1 MIHASTLSTL
11 STLLRCAVP
20 GLLLTACALPAA
32 PPSSPAQAPALVPA
46 LAPFGATARA
56 AFARQVIGL
65 PSAAPVTGI
74 DGAAALQAQQGYR
87 KSFAEREAA
96 ARPLLIGVGAQK

>member
-1 MIHASTLSTL
+1 MSPV

-20 GLLLTACALPAA
+20 CLLLSACAWPAMQ
-32 PPSSPAQAPALVPA
+32 PSSSLP
-46 LAPFGATARA
+46 APFGATARA
-56 AFARQVIGL
+56 AFARQAIGL

-87 KSFAEREAA
+87 KSFAEREPAL
-96 ARPLLIGVGAQK
+96 RPLVSGVGAQK

>member
-1 MIHASTLSTL
+1 MIIPAFR
-11 STLLRCAVP
+11 LLCRALPCV
-20 GLLLTACALPAA
+20 LLAACASPPAA
-32 PPSSPAQAPALVPA
+32 PD
-46 LAPFGATARA
+46 PFGAVARA

-87 KSFAEREAA
+87 KSFTEREPAL
-96 ARPLLIGVGAQK
+96 RPMIIGVGAQK